1 MLCILIDNVLNL
13 SKRPQTQNKN
23 KLKDDDF
30 IKIIKGISADLVNY
44 DSISLVELEKMS
56 KSDVKLEE
64 QLFRILITSLPRD
77 IEILKIDLKKQDWQ
91 AYLNS
96 LKKLNSKVKDL
107 AKQYIIDKCDD
118 LQKNYELYHQQN
130 LLVGKTH
137 EFILEVRKLIDSI
150 EKLV

>member
-13 SKRPQTQNKN
+13 TNRPQTQNKN

-96 LKKLNSKVKDL
+96 LKKLNSKVKVL